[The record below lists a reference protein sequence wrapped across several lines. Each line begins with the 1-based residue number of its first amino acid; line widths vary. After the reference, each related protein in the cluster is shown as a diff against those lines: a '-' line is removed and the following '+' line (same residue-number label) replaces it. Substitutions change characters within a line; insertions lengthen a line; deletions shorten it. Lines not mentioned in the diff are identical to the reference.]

1 MRTPI
6 QRMNRIFMLVSAPF
20 LGMLFYLLA
29 SSYPTE
35 IIYETKAPAPPTE
48 WKASTDA
55 INTTLDESSATAK
68 FTIHSIRKV
77 ATLYQKTTT
86 TMNAIVKQSTV
97 QAARPEKIY
106 NTRITKRLGSASERV
121 NSENITME
129 LYRLNQSTYEG
140 YAVKIKLKDPNAM
153 KMVLGHD
160 TVGRGETTMQAV
172 KRYGAAAGINAG
184 GFADGGGGRYPLSTT
199 IMNGKYLN
207 GGFEA
212 SYKDL
217 SFVGLN
223 KQGKLIGGKFQSQGQ
238 LDRLEPSFGATFV
251 PVLLTNGMK
260 NPIPDKWKGSPSRAP
275 RTVIGNYKDDQ
286 LLVMVING
294 RNENGSSG
302 ATLMELQDK
311 LANLGVVDAYNL
323 DGGGSSSLIFNGR
336 VVNSPSDGQLR
347 PVPTHFLFF
356 K

>member
-1 MRTPI
+1 
-6 QRMNRIFMLVSAPF
+6 
-20 LGMLFYLLA
+20 
-29 SSYPTE
+29 
-35 IIYETKAPAPPTE
+35 
-48 WKASTDA
+48 
-55 INTTLDESSATAK
+55 
-68 FTIHSIRKV
+68 
-77 ATLYQKTTT
+77 
-86 TMNAIVKQSTV
+86 
-97 QAARPEKIY
+97 
-106 NTRITKRLGSASERV
+106 
-121 NSENITME
+121 
-129 LYRLNQSTYEG
+129 
-140 YAVKIKLKDPNAM
+140 
-153 KMVLGHD
+153 
-160 TVGRGETTMQAV
+160 
-172 KRYGAAAGINAG
+172 
-184 GFADGGGGRYPLSTT
+184 
-199 IMNGKYLN
+199 MNGKYVN

-223 KQGKLIGGKFQSQGQ
+223 KQGQLIGGKFQSKSQ

-251 PVLLTNGMK
+251 PVLLTHGVK

-302 ATLMELQDK
+302 ATLMELQNK